1 MCVFVTVRSIR
12 CPPAWIREKR
22 SSRVWNFSWETWFQF
37 LMRRW
42 SSVFNLPS
50 QSILFLEIRKMC
62 HLRQFLRVKIDVLPI
77 CSKVSHNSVLI
88 VFLARKTHCKNAQ
101 NLPSHL
107 IMIGCIG
114 SPRNS
119 CIGVMRIID
128 GRSGSNHSIM
138 SSLASWLM
146 PSMGSKTHITAIDMI
161 DLDMT

>member
-1 MCVFVTVRSIR
+1 M
-12 CPPAWIREKR
+12 
-22 SSRVWNFSWETWFQF
+22 
-37 LMRRW
+37 
-42 SSVFNLPS
+42 
-50 QSILFLEIRKMC
+50 
-62 HLRQFLRVKIDVLPI
+62 PI
-77 CSKVSHNSVLI
+77 CKLVLCVSIYKRVSCVSICKIVSEVTIYKKVSEMSICKSVSGVSKLMCYQGVKSI
-88 VFLARKTHCKNAQ
+88 TIAKCDTILVYVRNDWFLARKTHCKNAQ

-146 PSMGSKTHITAIDMI
+146 PSVSSKAYITAIDMI

>member
-42 SSVFNLPS
+42 SSVFNLPF
-50 QSILFLEIRKMC
+50 QSILQIFLHQEKC
-62 HLRQFLRVKIDVLPI
+62 QLCQFSWCATNLFK
-77 CSKVSHNSVLI
+77 SVTQFCADC
-88 VFLARKTHCKNAQ
+88 FLARKTHCKNAQ

-146 PSMGSKTHITAIDMI
+146 PSMGSETHITAIDMI